1 MGRAMPDYDFHQL
14 SPYDLE
20 ILTRDLLQADWGVT
34 LESFKAGRDGG
45 IDLRYASG
53 PDRTIVQVKHYQK
66 AGLRALLRNLSAEA
80 SKVRRLR
87 PDRYILVTSV
97 GLTPHNKDQIV
108 AAIGPDL
115 VEPSDVLGAEHL
127 NNLLGRH
134 QEIEGR
140 HFKLWLASRGVLD
153 RVLANAEVTRSEF
166 KARKVHEHA
175 KRYVAGSAFP
185 MARRMLESERIVI
198 ISGPPGVGK
207 TTLADL
213 LLYEYLERGFQ
224 AVLIQKDVTEGER
237 LFQAGTRQV
246 FYFDDFMGATF
257 AGDSLGR
264 AGGVDDR
271 ALLAFIS
278 MVREMPTARLI
289 LTTREHVYAQAT
301 GKSERLR
308 DAGLGSLK
316 VMLNMPSYSI
326 LDRAK
331 ILYNHIYFSDLP
343 GDFRDELLRDDF
355 YKVIVR
361 HQKFNPR
368 LIEWLS
374 SHRRLHA
381 IPVARYRTFVE
392 GLLRNPVE
400 IWRHAYEQELTEAG
414 RSLLLALRSLGGQ
427 AGMQSL
433 RAAFAVLHRRRSER
447 HNFPTR
453 PEDFQSGLRE
463 VANSFVRPREH
474 KGLEVIDPS
483 VLDLLNFVVASAPEN
498 AVDIVLGAFDF
509 AQVEQVWKL
518 AKAQSSRC
526 MMEALGR
533 EGRNLASGLGE
544 LAMQERRVVLGKGG
558 TGYCG
563 STYERRLTI
572 ILDMAQCL
580 SSKDVAALVEPV
592 MECLSDAWRED
603 NLSVDD
609 SVHLLRVLD
618 DISCLPSNEIDGI
631 RVRVSEALLSEMQ
644 SGCRADELRDILNAM
659 DSISFT
665 CHSEHI
671 ITAARAGFQ
680 RFVED
685 HFDNDLRDC
694 RSTEKF
700 DELIE
705 DLELFGRRLDVDIEH
720 LVNRVADAKGE
731 YEDHQEAYA
740 DQMQDDWKERAHE
753 ARDAEMDV
761 SDLFGSLRDG

>member
-1 MGRAMPDYDFHQL
+1 MPDYDFHQL
-14 SPYDLE
+14 SPHDLE
-20 ILTRDLLQADWGVT
+20 ILTRDLLQANWGVT
-34 LESFKAGRDGG
+34 LESFKTGRDGG

-53 PDRTIVQVKHYQK
+53 PDRTIVQVKHFQK

-87 PDRYILVTSV
+87 PDRYVLVTSV

-115 VEPSDVLGAEHL
+115 VGPSDVLGAEDL
-127 NNLLGRH
+127 NNLLGQH
-134 QEIEGR
+134 PEIEGR

-166 KARKVHEHA
+166 KARKVHEQA

-198 ISGPPGVGK
+198 VAGPPGVGK

-213 LLYEYLERGFQ
+213 LLYEHLERGFQ

-271 ALLAFIS
+271 ALLAFVS
-278 MVREMPTARLI
+278 MVRETPTARLI

-316 VMLNMPSYSI
+316 VMLNMPSYSM

-343 GDFRDELLRDDF
+343 SEFRNELLRDDF
-355 YKVIVR
+355 YKVIVK

-374 SHRRLHA
+374 NHRRLHA
-381 IPVARYRTFVE
+381 IPVARYRTFIE
-392 GLLRNPVE
+392 GLLRNPAE
-400 IWRHAYEQELTEAG
+400 IWRHAYEQEVTEAG

-427 AGMQSL
+427 AGMRPL
-433 RAAFAVLHRRRSER
+433 RAAFAVLHRTRSER

-453 PEDFQSGLRE
+453 SEDFQSGLRE
-463 VANSFVRPREH
+463 VVDSFVRLGQQR
-474 KGLEVIDPS
+474 GLEVIDPS
-483 VLDLLNFVVASAPEN
+483 VLDLLNFVVASAPDN

-518 AKAQSSRC
+518 ARAQSGRD
-526 MMEALGR
+526 MIEALGR
-533 EGRNLASGLGE
+533 EARSLAPRLGE
-544 LAMQERRVVLGKGG
+544 LAMQERRVVLGKGM
-558 TGYCG
+558 TGFRG
-563 STYERRLTI
+563 STYERRLTT
-572 ILDMAQCL
+572 ILDMAQRL

-592 MECLSDAWRED
+592 MGCLSSPWQED
-603 NLSVDD
+603 DLSVDD
-609 SVHLLRVLD
+609 CVQLLRTLD
-618 DISCLPSNEIDGI
+618 DISYLPGNEVDGI
-631 RVRVSEALLSEMQ
+631 RMRVSEALMSEMQ
-644 SGCRADELRDILNAM
+644 SGCRADELRDILNAVNVIAPTFRSGQFM
-659 DSISFT
+659 AS
-665 CHSEHI
+665 
-671 ITAARAGFQ
+671 ARAGFQ
-680 RFVED
+680 KFKED
-685 HFDNDLRDC
+685 HFGDDLRDC
-694 RSTEKF
+694 RSTEHF
-700 DELIE
+700 EGLVE
-705 DLELFGRRLDVDIEH
+705 DLELFGEKLGVDVEH

-740 DQMQDDWKERAHE
+740 DQMHDDWKERAHE
-753 ARDAEMDV
+753 VRDAEMDV
-761 SDLFGSLRDG
+761 SDLFGSLRDV